1 MVGFALGPLIF
12 GPLSEHV
19 GRKPVLV
26 GTYFGYLVFSMACAL
41 APNFPALLV
50 FRLLC
55 GLNAASPNAVL
66 GGLYAD
72 IFESPQTRG
81 TALAIFM
88 VVTAFGPQLAP
99 LVSGFVS
106 QVSWRWT
113 FWVGLAAG
121 GVGFPVMVLIPE
133 TYVPVLKKRY
143 LKKRT
148 TDPELR
154 DAITSTHP
162 SGGTVGFMVV
172 FTRPFVMTAKEPVL
186 LFSSL
191 FMGFTY
197 AIFYLYFQAYPI
209 VFQSKCGQFYHWNF

>member
-1 MVGFALGPLIF
+1 MLVLPNSLYMVGFALGPLIF

-55 GLNAASPNAVL
+55 GINAASPNAVL

-81 TALAIFM
+81 TALAMFM

-99 LVSGFVS
+99 LVSGFIS
-106 QVSWRWT
+106 EVSWRWT

-133 TYVPVLKKRY
+133 TFVPVLKERALKREAKHSKICAASTP
-143 LKKRT
+143 LK
-148 TDPELR
+148 
-154 DAITSTHP
+154 H
-162 SGGTVGFMVV
+162 SGGSAGFMII
-172 FTRPFVMTAKEPVL
+172 FTRPFVMIAKEPVL

-209 VFQSKCGQFYHWNF
+209 VFQSE